1 MVRQITVA
9 ALSKAHVIMDSS
21 NSGTADS
28 NPVGS
33 MNACPHFPA
42 FCCPYARTS
51 LWRRRQYG
59 PPKRWYPTSRIHGT
73 TTQKTSDYIF
83 CCPV

>member
-1 MVRQITVA
+1 MCGSCLEILRERNTGRPNFIQEFMVRQITVA

-51 LWRRRQYG
+51 L
-59 PPKRWYPTSRIHGT
+59 
-73 TTQKTSDYIF
+73 
-83 CCPV
+83 